1 MGRVAVAVR
10 AFGVVVG
17 RGVTMNHVAVG
28 RGASVGVG
36 PGRAGFAVAVA
47 VATVGVGTVGVGSV
61 VGSHVEP
68 DAQSAVAITAVP
80 EAAAVAQ

>member
-1 MGRVAVAVR
+1 MGAVAVAVR

-17 RGVTMNHVAVG
+17 ACVTMNHVAVA

-36 PGRAGFAVAVA
+36 PGRAGSAVAVA
-47 VATVGVGTVGVGSV
+47 VATVGVGSV

-68 DAQSAVAITAVP
+68 DAQSAVAIAAVP
-80 EAAAVAQ
+80 EAKAVAQ